1 MLPCRQEQRA
11 QNESLFFIVHPTSPL
26 TDGCH
31 DRPSVLVACISLH
44 CLLSKSFKVHLEQ
57 KNKLC
62 FPLHAPHPIGSG
74 NGGAGVLLAQ
84 WGMEAQNACSSG
96 RMRWRRVRWTFAK
109 LLSYTQENKVKF
121 TKWLFINL
129 LFIAIICPHIPNPG
143 LLWDNSVLNHVSQPA
158 SKPAKR
164 TGCKTRPHQKTLFHN
179 GQFVKIVGNLLMS
192 HRLHVINKT
201 K

>member
-11 QNESLFFIVHPTSPL
+11 ENESLFFIVHPTSPL

-57 KNKLC
+57 KTKLC

-74 NGGAGVLLAQ
+74 HGGAGVFLAQ
-84 WGMEAQNACSSG
+84 WRMEAQNACSSW
-96 RMRWRRVRWTFAK
+96 RRRWRGRRWTFAK

-121 TKWLFINL
+121 TKWLFIN
-129 LFIAIICPHIPNPG
+129 FIFHRHHLSAHPQPRCSQVG

-158 SKPAKR
+158 S
-164 TGCKTRPHQKTLFHN
+164 QKD
-179 GQFVKIVGNLLMS
+179 
-192 HRLHVINKT
+192 RL
-201 K
+201 